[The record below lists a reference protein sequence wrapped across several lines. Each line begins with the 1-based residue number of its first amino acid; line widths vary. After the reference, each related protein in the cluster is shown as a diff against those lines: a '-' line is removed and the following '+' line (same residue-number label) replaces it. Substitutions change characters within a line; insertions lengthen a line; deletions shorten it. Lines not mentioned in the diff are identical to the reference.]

1 MSANSL
7 IYLDYNSTTPVD
19 PEVLNYMLPY
29 FTASFANP
37 ASATHAAGRQ
47 IAEVITS
54 SRVTIAEFI
63 GCEPGELIFTSG
75 STESINLAI
84 KGVANRYREKGRHI
98 ITWQTE
104 HRAVLDVCKNL
115 EASGFLLS
123 YLPVDREGMADAELY
138 EKTIRPETILT
149 IMMLANNETGVIQP
163 VQQFA
168 DIAHKHNS
176 LIFCDATQAAGKM
189 RIDVNELH
197 VDLLCI
203 SAHKMYG
210 PKGTGALFIRRKNPR
225 VALEPFIHGGGHE
238 SGLRSGT
245 LNVPGITGM
254 AKAAELATQKYWEET
269 AKLSALRTVVEQL
282 LTTNSIAY
290 VNGSIKNRLPNTTN
304 ICFPGKKAESLLIKL
319 PQLALATGS
328 ACSSALP
335 EPSHVLRAMG
345 LTDDQAYSSI
355 RFSMGRFTTAEEIH
369 ETVNLILPLL
379 N

>member
-54 SRVTIAEFI
+54 SRQTIAEFI

-269 AKLSALRTVVEQL
+269 AKLSALRTVAEQL
-282 LTTNSIAY
+282 LTTNGIGY
-290 VNGSIKNRLPNTTN
+290 VNGSVKNRLPNTTN

-335 EPSHVLRAMG
+335 EPSHVLKAMG
-345 LTDDQAYSSI
+345 LTDDEAYSSI